1 MSAARDIPWLRA
13 RRDAWDALA
22 AAIGNPLLEADWILS
37 GVDTLHRERDFR
49 LIAIERQGR
58 LCAAAPLVASP
69 RGRLGPLELAGMAT
83 LYEPGDLLY
92 EDEAALGELAA
103 ALLRQGRPLLL
114 ARLPAAS
121 PAVALIERAVRRPGV
136 VRAGPTASALA
147 IAITGGWDAYERT
160 LSSRLT
166 SNVKRL
172 ARRAARAHPVRTEV
186 LTPGSADVAG
196 LFDRF
201 VRVEASGWKGRA
213 SSSLMARPQLRA
225 FFARY
230 LDRAAS
236 AGRLRVSMLW
246 FGDRLAAAEIA
257 LVAYRRWWQLKIGYD
272 DACADLYP
280 GLQLTHASVRHAFEA
295 GLEGYEFLGSAAEW
309 ERRWNP
315 EERRFVTL
323 AVYPPTISGAVGLG
337 ADLARHGV
345 RRITSTIRRG

>member
-1 MSAARDIPWLRA
+1 MTVVRNVAWLRE
-13 RRDAWDALA
+13 RRAAWDALA
-22 AAIGNPLLEADWILS
+22 GAVGNPLLEADWILS
-37 GVDTLHRERDFR
+37 GVDTLHRARDFR
-49 LIAIERQGR
+49 LVAIERDGR
-58 LCAAAPLVASP
+58 LCAAAPLVVSAQ
-69 RGRLGPLELAGMAT
+69 GRLGPLELAGMST

-92 EDEAALGELAA
+92 DDDAALGELVA
-103 ALLRQGRPLLL
+103 ALVRQGRPLVL

-121 PAVALIERAVRRPGV
+121 PAVALITRAVRRPGLAL
-136 VRAGPTASALA
+136 VRSTASSLA
-147 IAITGGWDAYERT
+147 IPIAGAWDAYEQS

-186 LTPGSADVAG
+186 LSPGSAEVPA

-201 VRVEASGWKGRA
+201 MQVEASGWKGRA
-213 SSSLMARPQLRA
+213 SSSLMARPELRA
-225 FFARY
+225 FFERY

-236 AGRLRVSMLW
+236 IGRLRVSMLW

-280 GLQLTHASVRHAFEA
+280 GLQLTHASVRHAFDT
-295 GLEGYEFLGSAAEW
+295 GLEAYEFLGSAADW

-315 EERRFVTL
+315 EERRLVTL
-323 AVYPPTISGAVGLG
+323 AVYPPTVAGAVGLG
-337 ADLARHGV
+337 ADLTRRAV
-345 RRITSTIRRG
+345 RRIGGTIRRD

>member
-1 MSAARDIPWLRA
+1 MSVTRDISWLRA

-22 AAIGNPLLEADWILS
+22 DAARNPLLEADWILS
-37 GVDTLHRERDFR
+37 GVGTLHHERDFR
-49 LIAIERQGR
+49 LIAIERDGR
-58 LCAAAPLVASP
+58 LCAAAPLVASGN
-69 RGRLGPLELAGMAT
+69 GRLRPLELAGMAT

-92 EDEAALGELAA
+92 EDDAALGELAA

-121 PAVALIERAVRRPGV
+121 PAVAAIERAVRRPGLALA
-136 VRAGPTASALA
+136 RQTASALVVP
-147 IAITGGWDAYERT
+147 IAGSWDAYEQT

-172 ARRAARAHPVRTEV
+172 ARRAARAHPVRSDV
-186 LTPGSADVAG
+186 VTPVPAQVPE

-201 VRVEASGWKGRA
+201 MQVEASGWKGRA
-213 SSSLMARPQLRA
+213 SSSLIARPQLRA
-225 FFARY
+225 FFATY
-230 LDRAAS
+230 LEHAAS
-236 AGRLRVSMLW
+236 TGRLRVAMLW

-257 LVAYRRWWQLKIGYD
+257 LVAYNRWWQLKIGYD

-280 GLQLTHASVRHAFEA
+280 GLQLTHASVRHAFDA
-295 GLEGYEFLGSAAEW
+295 GLEAYEFLGSAAEW

-323 AVYPPTISGAVGLG
+323 AVYPPTVAGAAGLG
-337 ADLARHGV
+337 ADLTRHAG
-345 RRITSTIRRG
+345 RRIGKAIWRR

>member
-1 MSAARDIPWLRA
+1 MTVARDLSWLRE

-22 AAIGNPLLEADWILS
+22 AAAGNPLLEADWILS
-37 GVDTLHRERDFR
+37 GVDTLHPARDFR
-49 LIAIERQGR
+49 LIAIERDGHLR
-58 LCAAAPLVASP
+58 AAAPLVASP
-69 RGRLGPLELAGMAT
+69 QGRLGPLELAGVST
-83 LYEPGDLLY
+83 LYEPTDLLY
-92 EDEAALGELAA
+92 EDEAALRELVD
-103 ALLRQGRPLLL
+103 ALLRQGRPLML

-121 PAVALIERAVRRPGV
+121 PAVALIARAVRRPGLTV
-136 VRAGPTASALA
+136 ARPTASALA
-147 IAITGGWDAYERT
+147 IPIAAPWDAYEQT

-172 ARRAARAHPVRTEV
+172 GRRAARSHPVWTEV
-186 LTPGSADVAG
+186 VTPGSAEVPA

-201 VRVEASGWKGRA
+201 MEVEASGWKGRA
-213 SSSLMARPQLRA
+213 SSSLRDRPQLRA
-225 FFARY
+225 FFERY

-236 AGRLRVSMLW
+236 IGRLRVSMLW

-272 DACADLYP
+272 DGCADLYP

-295 GLEGYEFLGSAAEW
+295 GLEAYEFLGSAADW

-323 AVYPPTISGAVGLG
+323 AVYPPTVSGAVGLG
-337 ADLARHGV
+337 ADVTRHAV
-345 RRITSTIRRG
+345 RRIGQAIRRG